1 MSDERATR
9 GYRAV
14 LSEDPDDGSWAADVP
29 DLPGCVAAGTSPSE
43 VIGQIGDAI
52 DAWIATAAAVGRQ
65 VPSPSRATITHSGR
79 FLLRVPRGLHG
90 QLVRAAESEGVSL
103 NTYCATVLAEAVGA
117 GAAQRQA
124 PRVGVERVASGRA
137 LPGVTAA
144 MRPTGPAHARGR
156 PAGRPGARRRT

>member
-14 LSEDPDDGSWAADVP
+14 LSEDPDDGSWAAEVP

-65 VPSPSRATITHSGR
+65 VPSPSCATISHSGR

-90 QLVRAAESEGVSL
+90 RLVRAAEGEGVSL

-124 PRVGVERVASGRA
+124 PLIGVERVASGRA
-137 LPGVTAA
+137 
-144 MRPTGPAHARGR
+144 
-156 PAGRPGARRRT
+156 

>member
-14 LSEDPDDGSWAADVP
+14 LFEDPVDGNWAAEVP
-29 DLPGCVAAGTSPSE
+29 DLPGCVAAGASPSE
-43 VIGQIGDAI
+43 VIDQVGDAI

-65 VPSPSRATITHSGR
+65 VPSPPRATISHSGR

-90 QLVRAAESEGVSL
+90 RLVRAAESEGVSL

-117 GAAQRQA
+117 GADRRQP

-137 LPGVTAA
+137 
-144 MRPTGPAHARGR
+144 
-156 PAGRPGARRRT
+156 